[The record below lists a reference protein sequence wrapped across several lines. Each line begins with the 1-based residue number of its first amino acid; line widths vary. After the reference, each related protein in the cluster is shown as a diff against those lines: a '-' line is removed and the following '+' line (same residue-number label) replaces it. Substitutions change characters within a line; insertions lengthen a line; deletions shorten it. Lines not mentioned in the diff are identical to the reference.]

1 MKPFLILTTAIASLG
16 VLSDVPTETL
26 APVSGTVAKVDDTTG
41 TIVGKVVFDGE
52 RPEPKPALTIKEK
65 ESEGCLHGGD
75 GMDTED
81 RTLLIA
87 EDPAHRSVV
96 EYMIRTTNNLGVT
109 MNRLYAETSDPAKYS
124 EGLVYLS
131 ESAELAE
138 NYRRDAATLTR
149 SDVINLAYLNTRE
162 VLYPRDE
169 YELQI
174 YNDIPEDLDDA

>member
-1 MKPFLILTTAIASLG
+1 MERQRDAI
-16 VLSDVPTETL
+16 
-26 APVSGTVAKVDDTTG
+26 
-41 TIVGKVVFDGE
+41 
-52 RPEPKPALTIKEK
+52 
-65 ESEGCLHGGD
+65 
-75 GMDTED
+75 

-109 MNRLYAETSDPAKYS
+109 MNRLYHETGDPGKYS
-124 EGLVYLS
+124 QGLVYLT

-138 NYRRDAATLTR
+138 NYRREPSTLTR
-149 SDVINLAYLNTRE
+149 SDTVNLAFLNTRE

-174 YNDIPEDLDDA
+174 YNDIPEDLDDLEF